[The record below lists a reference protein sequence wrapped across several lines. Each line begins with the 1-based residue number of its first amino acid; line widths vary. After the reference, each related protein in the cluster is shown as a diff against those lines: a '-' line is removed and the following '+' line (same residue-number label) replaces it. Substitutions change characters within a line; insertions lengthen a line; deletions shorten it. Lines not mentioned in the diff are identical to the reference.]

1 MTARQGKATVYH
13 VEDTGDRHVA
23 PRTLH
28 EKLEGKAVYMAGLA
42 LVTVLIGGIVEF
54 IPAFMMEA
62 KFLQQLRLNLTL
74 L

>member
-1 MTARQGKATVYH
+1 MATVYH

-62 KFLQQLRLNLTL
+62 RVLQQLRLNLTL
-74 L
+74 F